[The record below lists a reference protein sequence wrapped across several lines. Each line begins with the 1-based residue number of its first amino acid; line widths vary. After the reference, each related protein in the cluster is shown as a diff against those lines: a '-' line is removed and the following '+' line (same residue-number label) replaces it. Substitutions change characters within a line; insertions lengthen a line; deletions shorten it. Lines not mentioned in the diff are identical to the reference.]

1 MKIKELTVIALM
13 LGLPM
18 VAAVAQQDGQG
29 PPDGGMRPGGP
40 MGMRRMPPPIIAALD
55 TNHDGVIDA
64 DEIANA
70 SAALKTLDKKGTGQ
84 LTLMDLMGPPPMRRG
99 GMGGGP
105 GQGPGPDGQGQNGM
119 PPGPPPD
126 AMNGT
131 NGMAGNGGPGM
142 GRGMR
147 HTPPV
152 FAALDTNHDGVIDA
166 NEIANAPAAL
176 KTLDK
181 RGTGKLTIEQLMGPR
196 PHGMGMG
203 RGPGGPGGPGP
214 DGGGPG
220 MGQDGPPPD
229 GGPDGGQNPPP
240 PPDGQN

>member
-1 MKIKELTVIALM
+1 MKMKQLTAIALM

-18 VAAVAQQDGQG
+18 MAAVAQQDGQG
-29 PPDGGMRPGGP
+29 PPDGMRPPGGP
-40 MGMRRMPPPIIAALD
+40 GMRRMPPPIIGALD
-55 TNHDGVIDA
+55 TNHDGMIDA
-64 DEIANA
+64 NEIANA
-70 SAALKTLDKKGTGQ
+70 SAALKTLDKQGTGK

-99 GMGGGP
+99 GMGGGM
-105 GQGPGPDGQGQNGM
+105 GGGPGPDGGQGQNGM

-131 NGMAGNGGPGM
+131 NGMAGHPM

-147 HTPPV
+147 RMPPV

-181 RGTGKLTIEQLMGPR
+181 NGTGQLTIEELMGPR
-196 PHGMGMG
+196 PRRMGM
-203 RGPGGPGGPGP
+203 GPGGPGGPGP
-214 DGGGPG
+214 DGGQGPG
-220 MGQDGPPPD
+220 MGQGGPPPG